1 MIHSTEFKKLKVSE
15 AIKPL
20 LDSKHWTPKDQV
32 DCDATPID
40 PATADRDF
48 TALQYALFI
57 VLFVNV
63 IATFA
68 YFAATWTVVADK
80 KRVDDAVKA
89 EVCGL

>member
-1 MIHSTEFKKLKVSE
+1 
-15 AIKPL
+15 
-20 LDSKHWTPKDQV
+20 LDSKHWTPREEV
-32 DCDATPID
+32 DCEATPID

-68 YFAATWTVVADK
+68 YYAATWTVVADK

-89 EVCGL
+89 EASGL